1 METEQEK
8 AELEEY
14 GKLLE
19 KLEVEERLV
28 DDFQSLESLINFAPL
43 SLKIHHYAFIDE
55 LLAARKKIKS
65 YDKYDENLFGKIE
78 KKFKPQIDEAKKAKD
93 KYESPAEAAKEYM
106 AVKKNNV
113 TIMDFSNIYLLGR

>member
-1 METEQEK
+1 METEKEK

-19 KLEVEERLV
+19 KLIVEERLMYE
-28 DDFQSLESLINFAPL
+28 FESLEDLMNFPPL
-43 SLKIHHYAFIDE
+43 SLKIHHHAFVEE
-55 LLAARKKIKS
+55 LLAAQKKIKS

-78 KKFKPQIDEAKKAKD
+78 KKFKPQIDEARKAKN
-93 KYESPAEAAKEYM
+93 KHGSPAKAAKEYM

-113 TIMDFSNIYLLGR
+113 TIEDFTNIYLLER